1 MSLQHI
7 TKNITATGSTLKT
20 EIPIDWTQ
28 GRTGYGGL
36 TAALCLKGAQL
47 LESERPLRSAF
58 IGFVGPSSGEITV
71 NAEALRVGRNTSSIR
86 SRLNSAQGCGVEALF
101 TFSAARE
108 SALDLNGP
116 TAPVAPPPLDMQP
129 QAFREGAPEFTRHFE
144 FVWAC
149 DAIPFAN
156 CREPRVMSWVRH
168 RDPGSRDHPL
178 ALLCL
183 ADALP
188 PAIATTLDGFS
199 PLSSMTWVVDFF
211 DDIPETENGWWLLE
225 SHSDF
230 ATGGHSSQD
239 MTIWN
244 TAGKCVAKGR
254 QMVTVFA

>member
-1 MSLQHI
+1 MSLHSI
-7 TKNITATGSTLKT
+7 TESITTSGSLLTT
-20 EIPIDWTQ
+20 EIPTDWTQ

-36 TAALCLKGAQL
+36 TAALCLKAAQQ
-47 LESERPLRSAF
+47 LEPERPLRSAF
-58 IGFVGPSSGEITV
+58 IGFVGPSSGEVTV
-71 NAEALRVGRNTSSIR
+71 NAEVVRVGRNTSSIR
-86 SRLNSAQGCGVEALF
+86 SSLSSAQGRGVEALF
-101 TFSAARE
+101 TFSAARP
-108 SALDLNGP
+108 SVLNQEGP
-116 TAPVAPPPLDMQP
+116 AAPIAPPPPDT
-129 QAFREGAPEFTRHFE
+129 QAPGYREGAPEFTRHLE
-144 FVWAC
+144 FVWAS
-149 DAIPFAN
+149 DTIPFAN
-156 CREPRVMSWVRH
+156 CRKPRVMSWVRH
-168 RDPGSRDHPL
+168 RDPASRDHPL

-211 DDIPETENGWWLLE
+211 DDTPTTEDGWWLLE

-244 TAGKCVAKGR
+244 TRGKCVAKGR